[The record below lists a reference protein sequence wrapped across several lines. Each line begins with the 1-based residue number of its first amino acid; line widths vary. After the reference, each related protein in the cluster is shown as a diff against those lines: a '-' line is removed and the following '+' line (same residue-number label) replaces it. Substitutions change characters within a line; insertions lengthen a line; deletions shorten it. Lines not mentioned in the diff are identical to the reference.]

1 MSSSNLPNDDI
12 DEFAVE
18 QDHDEREEEISERA
32 KRLHSAV
39 RQAGGNGKVAARANM
54 KLGTLSRYLA
64 GRDMKASAMIA
75 LADAC
80 EVSLDW
86 LAKGVEPT
94 PALETIPLRT
104 AAAITQKNEDDDAL
118 PVKFFEVEPSAG
130 VGVYPSEWVDSQD
143 FLVSKKFIRQVLGV
157 WSSKIFFVRVQG
169 DSMTPTIRSGETI
182 LVDYAPQ
189 DIVDG
194 LFMLSLHGRLIVKRL
209 SIKDMHNISVIS
221 DNPRYNTFDVPMNK
235 MCWASADPD
244 AELRVV
250 GKVVGRFEMGF

>member
-1 MSSSNLPNDDI
+1 MSSSNLPIDDNG
-12 DEFAVE
+12 EFAVDP
-18 QDHDEREEEISERA
+18 DHDEREEEISERA
-32 KRLHSAV
+32 KRLHAAV
-39 RQAGGNGKVAARANM
+39 KQAGGNGKVAARANM

-80 EVSLDW
+80 NISLDW
-86 LAKGVEPT
+86 LAKGVEPASSLAT
-94 PALETIPLRT
+94 SEVQAST
-104 AAAITQKNEDDDAL
+104 AITSPGGDDDAL

-130 VGVYPSEWVDSQD
+130 LGVYPSEWVDAQD
-143 FLVSKKFIRQVLGV
+143 FHVSKKFIRQVLGV
-157 WSSKIFFVRVQG
+157 WSSYIFFVRVQG
-169 DSMTPTIRSGETI
+169 DSMTPTIKSGETI

-194 LFMLSLHGRLIVKRL
+194 IFMLSLHGRLIVKRL

-221 DNPRYNTFDVPMNK
+221 DNPRYNTFDVPMKK

-244 AELRVV
+244 ADLRVV